1 METRN
6 LDSTVY
12 EEKHFV
18 FLQVHIAECTIP
30 LSIKHTI

>member
-12 EEKHFV
+12 EEEYFI
-18 FLQVHIAECTIP
+18 FLKVHIAECTIS